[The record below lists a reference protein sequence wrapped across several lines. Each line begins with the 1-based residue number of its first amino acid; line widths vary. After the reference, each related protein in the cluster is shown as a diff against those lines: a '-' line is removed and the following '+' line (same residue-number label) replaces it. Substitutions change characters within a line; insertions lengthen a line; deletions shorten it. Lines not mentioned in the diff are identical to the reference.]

1 MKCVIC
7 KQATTIAGKTTV
19 SLERDEKTVVIKGVP
34 AQVCPNCGESY
45 VNDEVAA
52 RIMKSAEAAVQN
64 GTEVEVRHYLLAV

>member
-7 KQATTIAGKTTV
+7 KQATTVAGKTTV
-19 SLERDEKTVVIKGVP
+19 SLERNGTTVVIKDVP

-45 VNDEVAA
+45 VNEEVAA

-64 GTEVEVRHYLLAV
+64 GTEVEVRRYLAA